1 MYKIGLIGLGAV
13 GRFYARNLLKAYK
26 QILIFD
32 KEKDR
37 MKEFYELGA
46 SPCESPKAI
55 AEGSDIVI
63 LSLPSPEAVEAV
75 LIGSQGL
82 LSSVKKD
89 YIIADLS
96 TIDPDTS
103 TKMAKSA
110 ARKGVYYLDAPIS
123 GGQPAGGGTEGA
135 KKGTVTFM
143 VGGDRK
149 AFDKCKP
156 VLSKLGKKFFYLG
169 ASGMGSTVKLL
180 SNLVNGI
187 ENLIVAEAFTLG
199 AKAGVDPKVLMKVFD
214 ETDADSY
221 FLQQYLK
228 PRFMKKD
235 FEPGFTV
242 DLQYK
247 DHRLASELAK
257 KLGVPLLFNELTV
270 QIYQMLRAQ
279 GLGQKDYT
287 AAVPF
292 WAQLAKIDLYDI
304 KRKNKS

>member
-1 MYKIGLIGLGAV
+1 MEEFYGLGA
-13 GRFYARNLLKAYK
+13 R
-26 QILIFD
+26 
-32 KEKDR
+32 
-37 MKEFYELGA
+37 
-46 SPCESPKAI
+46 SCESPKVM

-63 LSLPSPEAVEAV
+63 LALPSPEAVEDV

-82 LSSVKKD
+82 LSSTKRG

-103 TKMAKSA
+103 VKMADSA
-110 ARKGVYYLDAPIS
+110 ERKGVRYLDAPMS

-135 KKGTVTFM
+135 RKATVTFM

-187 ENLIVAEAFTLG
+187 ETLALAEAFTLG
-199 AKAGVDPKVLMKVFD
+199 AKAGVNPKVLMRVFD

-221 FLQQYLK
+221 FLQEYLK
-228 PRFMKKD
+228 PRFMKRD
-235 FEPGFTV
+235 FEPGFSV
-242 DLQYK
+242 DLQFK

-257 KLGVPLLFNELTV
+257 KLGVPLLFNELAV
-270 QIYQMLRAQ
+270 QVYQMLRAQ
-279 GLGQKDYT
+279 GLGKKDYT
-287 AAVPF
+287 AAVQF
-292 WAQLAKIDLYDI
+292 WAQLAKIDLYGL
-304 KRKNKS
+304 KRNKKFE